1 MELLK
6 MAEIKDIKAREILD
20 SRGNPTLEA
29 DVILVSGVMGRASV
43 PSGASTG
50 TQEAVELRDGGT
62 RYGGKG
68 VLKAI
73 HSIEGEILNALK
85 GYDVRSQQG
94 LDERI
99 IQLDNSENKSRLG
112 ANALL
117 AVSMA
122 ALRAA
127 ANAVKMPLYQ
137 YLKERQVASL
147 SAVLPLLPVP
157 LMNIINGGVHADN
170 KLDFQEFMIIPVEAP
185 TFKEALRMGVETFHA
200 LKSELKHK
208 GFSTSLGDEGGFAP
222 QLSSHTEAIEWILR
236 ALEKAGFQPGKDIF
250 LGLDVASSEFHKED
264 AYHVQSENKVLSST
278 GMVDYLVTLA
288 NQYPIISIED
298 GLAEED
304 WAGWKMLTERLGQ
317 KLQLVGDDLFVTNT
331 KRLEQG
337 IQRGIANSI
346 LIKLNQ
352 IGTVTE
358 TLAAIQLAKKHG
370 YSSIISHRSG
380 ETEDTFIADFAVATA
395 VGQIKTGGLCR
406 TDRVGKYN
414 QLLRIEE
421 ALGSQV
427 LYAGKQGFQG
437 KVAFQE

>member
-1 MELLK
+1 

-20 SRGNPTLEA
+20 SRGNPTIEA
-29 DVILVSGVMGRASV
+29 DVILVSGSMGRASV

-50 TQEAVELRDGGT
+50 AKEAVELRDGGE

-73 HSIEGEILNALK
+73 HSIEGEILTALK
-85 GYDVRSQQG
+85 GYDVRSQEG
-94 LDERI
+94 LDERL
-99 IQLDNSENKSRLG
+99 IQLDNTPDKSRLG

-137 YLKERQVASL
+137 YLRERQSVL
-147 SAVLPLLPVP
+147 NAVNPLMPVP
-157 LMNIINGGVHADN
+157 LMNVINGGAHADN
-170 KLDFQEFMIIPVEAP
+170 KLDVQEFMIIPVQAP
-185 TFKEALRMGVETFHA
+185 SFKEALRMGVESFHA
-200 LKSELKHK
+200 LKSELKQQ
-208 GFSTSLGDEGGFAP
+208 GFSTALGDEGGFAP
-222 QLSSHTEAIEWILR
+222 QLASHAQAIEFILR
-236 ALEKAGFQPGKDIF
+236 SLEKAGFTPGKDIF
-250 LGLDVASSEFHKED
+250 LGLDVASSEFYTGD
-264 AYHVQSENKVLSST
+264 AYHLQSEGKVLNSEE
-278 GMVDYLVTLA
+278 MVDYLMALV

-304 WAGWKMLTERLGQ
+304 WAGWKILTERLSQ
-317 KLQLVGDDLFVTNT
+317 KIQLVADDLFVTNL

-337 IQRGIANSI
+337 IHSGVANSI

-352 IGTVTE
+352 IGTVSE
-358 TLAAIQLAKKHG
+358 TLAAIQLAKTSG

-421 ALGSQV
+421 ALGTAA
-427 LYAGKQGFQG
+427 LYAGKKGFQG
-437 KVAFQE
+437 KVTFQE